1 MKLLY
6 TSPLMLAM
14 GALVSLAAPTP
25 VLAQN
30 QDLATKTENTLGMS
44 LVKYRY
50 DEPGLMRLD
59 ANKLAL
65 SYSGTY
71 VLGNSWP
78 DPGATWFVRAEADY
92 AVGPADYQSQD
103 TRLSNTPHSY
113 TVLRGLVGK
122 DFAMG
127 GYVLAPYVGLG
138 HRRLTNNL
146 GYQRD
151 STYTTLP
158 VGVAHKFKLAD
169 QSVLV
174 SSVEYMHLLQGRQ
187 NVTLPLQSVS
197 LAQKKG
203 FGLRLSMMRRD
214 KAWSMGPTLTYW
226 NLGASEVGGAIP
238 VFEPQNKTLELGLK
252 GAYSF

>member
-1 MKLLY
+1 
-6 TSPLMLAM
+6 MLALL
-14 GALVSLAAPTP
+14 GALVSLVVPTP
-25 VLAQN
+25 VQAQN
-30 QDLATKTENTLGMS
+30 QDLVTKTENTLGMS

-71 VLGNSWP
+71 VLGSSWP
-78 DPGATWFVRAEADY
+78 DPGATWFVRAEVDY
-92 AVGPADYQSQD
+92 AVGPADYQNLHSE
-103 TRLSNTPHSY
+103 RLSNTPHSY
-113 TVLRGLVGK
+113 TELRGLVGK
-122 DFAMG
+122 DHDMG

-138 HRRLTNNL
+138 YRRLTNNL
-146 GYQRD
+146 GYQRN
-151 STYTTLP
+151 SNYTTLP
-158 VGVAHKFKLAD
+158 VGLAHKFKLAD

-203 FGLRLSMMRRD
+203 FGLRLSVMWRE

-226 NLGASEVGGAIP
+226 NLGASEEGGNP
-238 VFEPQNKTLELGLK
+238 QVREPQNKTLELGWK